1 MFEIKELFSTVPFCY
16 SPSPGTD
23 IVANIPDQKEIE
35 KEIGE
40 YLSKKYGGKVQIIS
54 SDVLSSPEK
63 KGGKEKRIT
72 DKEDTDFYFDMKP
85 EELIAYLDDYVI
97 QQDEAKAILA
107 TKICT
112 HFNRINQEIKGKFSQ
127 PAAGRI
133 KSNVLLIG
141 PTGVGKTYLIKLI
154 AQYLGVP
161 FVKGDATKFSETGY
175 VGGDVEDLVRDL
187 VRNADG
193 DIKKAEYGIIYVDEI
208 DKIAASPNRYGADV
222 SRTGVQRAFLKS
234 MEETEVEMKVPHDP
248 ISQMEAIEHYRAT
261 GKRAQKRVNT
271 RNILFIMSGAFTS
284 LEETIGKRVQQRSIG
299 FEQDVASPRRDY
311 QLFKNVK
318 SQDLLEYGFE
328 SEFVGR
334 LPVIAVLN
342 ELSEDDFFE
351 ILISP
356 NSSVIVSKK
365 QDFNAYTIKLQFEED
380 ALREIASRAVTE
392 GTGARGLVSIIEE
405 VLLHYERKLPST
417 SIRHFVLTREMVRDP
432 IGELNR
438 LLNDKKMLK
447 EQKKRYSALVKEEVK
462 RFISFI
468 ESKQKYHFNKHGLV
482 LNRKR
487 SRLIASICQEEIS
500 EPRKVCLDII
510 ERIEHIQQYA
520 EAMTKEYGIDVSF
533 DAAAVDRIILEEP
546 QSMETVDSRC
556 ENIMSACEYG
566 LRLLSQKNW
575 VDKIVI
581 GEEGVDS
588 PSGFM
593 TGFIN
598 ELFKFD

>member
-1 MFEIKELFSTVPFCY
+1 MMYRIKGLFRQQPRGNAPLATIE
-16 SPSPGTD
+16 G
-23 IVANIPDQKEIE
+23 ANIPDQKEIE

-40 YLSKKYGGKVQIIS
+40 YLSNKYGGKVQIIS
-54 SDVLSSPEK
+54 SDLLSPDK
-63 KGGKEKRIT
+63 KGSKENQVTGKGQ
-72 DKEDTDFYFDMKP
+72 DGFHFDMKP

-97 QQDEAKAILA
+97 KQDEAKAILA

-112 HFNRINQEIKGKFSQ
+112 HFNRITQASKGKITE
-127 PAAGRI
+127 PVAGRI

-175 VGGDVEDLVRDL
+175 VGGDVDDLVRDL
-187 VRNADG
+187 VRTADG
-193 DIKKAEYGIIYVDEI
+193 DVKKAEYGIVYVDEI
-208 DKIAASPNRYGADV
+208 DKIAATPGRQGADV
-222 SRTGVQRAFLKS
+222 SRTGVQRAFLKP

-248 ISQMEAIEHYRAT
+248 VSQMEAIEQYRAT
-261 GKRAQKRVNT
+261 GEKSQKRVNT
-271 RNILFIMSGAFTS
+271 KNILFIMSGAFTG
-284 LEETIGKRVQQRSIG
+284 LEETIGQRVQQRSIG
-299 FEQDVASPRRDY
+299 FEQDVASPRRDF

-318 SQDLLEYGFE
+318 SHDLLEYGFE

-334 LPVIAVLN
+334 LPVIAVLD
-342 ELSEDDFFE
+342 ELSKEDFFE

-356 NSSVIVSKK
+356 NSSVVVSKK
-365 QDFNAYTIKLQFEED
+365 QDFNAYSIKLQFEAE
-380 ALREIASRAVTE
+380 ALREISSRAVAE
-392 GTGARGLVSIIEE
+392 GTGARGLVSIVED
-405 VLLHYERKLPST
+405 VLLHYEKKLPST
-417 SIRHFVLTREMVRDP
+417 GIRHLVLTKDMVKDP
-432 IGELNR
+432 VGELQR
-438 LLNDKKMLK
+438 LLSNKKIQK
-447 EQKKRYSALVKEEVK
+447 EQKKRYSELVKEERK

-468 ESKQKYHFNKHGLV
+468 ESKQKHYFAKNGLV

-500 EPRKVCLDII
+500 DPRKICQDII

-520 EAMTKEYGIDVSF
+520 AAMTEEYGIDVSF
-533 DAAAVDRIILEEP
+533 SVAAVDRIITEEP
-546 QSMETVDSRC
+546 QTMETVDSRC

-575 VDKIVI
+575 ADKLEIT
-581 GEEGVDS
+581 EEGVKS
-588 PSGFM
+588 PSEFM
-593 TGFIN
+593 TRFIN